1 MEPNDMNHRL
11 GSLFKLSTFSV
22 ALLISG
28 LTGFAQISPG
38 EITDPQLRVVEQS
51 YLPKLIEI
59 NRAVE
64 TTKFPFLFSL
74 SRYVGLDPKQQKGAD
89 KRGLEFVNFHGRVV
103 LKTTGNYNAAY
114 NASLL
119 TPNQRTNKTL
129 DEVIQPILSLMA
141 DRFSADDK
149 FDAFGFEIGYH
160 VRTKTSGID
169 YEGKENLVVVMDKAD
184 AFNYVVAKDDSDRQ
198 QILGRAEVFINGKP
212 LGVQRGGLEPF
223 SLEVVNR
230 ADLNQEST
238 VPPAA
243 AEQDVRKLQM
253 KYQTQLDL
261 LASEGAARFH
271 FVEYAPPSLARFRD
285 QVYLQVTLRN
295 PEKFNK
301 ESTSIY
307 KRAAESFDLLLAP
320 QLKGIV
326 DRLPRIAGV
335 SGVGFSILN
344 EVSSTSGPSSSEAV
358 EFFLPMVAIDRF
370 ANTEITN
377 QDLINQ
383 GVVLINGV
391 RISLDLQRVE

>member
-1 MEPNDMNHRL
+1 MEPNDMNHKS
-11 GSLFKLSTFSV
+11 GYLFKLSTFSV
-22 ALLISG
+22 AVLMSA

-59 NRAVE
+59 NHAVGE
-64 TTKFPFLFSL
+64 TKFPLLFSL
-74 SRYVGLDPKQQKGAD
+74 SRYVGLDPKQQAGAD

-114 NASLL
+114 NASVL

-184 AFNYVVAKDDSDRQ
+184 AFNYVAAKDDSVRQ
-198 QILGRAEVFINGKP
+198 EVLGRSEVFINGQR
-212 LGVQRGGLEPF
+212 LGVQRGGREPF
-223 SLEVVNR
+223 SFEAVNR
-230 ADLNQEST
+230 AVLSQEST
-238 VPPAA
+238 VPPSV
-243 AEQDVRKLQM
+243 AEEDVRRLQM
-253 KYQTQLDL
+253 KYQTQLDS
-261 LASEGAARFH
+261 LASEGADRFH
-271 FVEYAPPSLARFRD
+271 FVDYAPPGLARFRD

-295 PEKFNK
+295 PQKFNK

-307 KRAAESFDLLLAP
+307 KRAAESFDLFLAP
-320 QLKGIV
+320 QLRGIV

-344 EVSSTSGPSSSEAV
+344 EVSSTLGTSSSEAV
-358 EFFLPMVAIDRF
+358 ELFLPLLAVDRF
-370 ANTEITN
+370 AKAEITN

-383 GVVLINGV
+383 GVILINGV